1 MKNLGSNLFKFGYR
15 ILITFIVL
23 IILFAI
29 LFPDFG
35 DSSILEEAS
44 FFDNL
49 FLPIFGLS
57 YILPILLLILCMII
71 ISCILFILFIKD
83 TFGYKFVI
91 PLIVLFIIFIIYVIY
106 TAINEINEEK
116 LSDDTNM

>member
-57 YILPILLLILCMII
+57 YILPILLLISSYKVIA
-71 ISCILFILFIKD
+71 SFLFIKQLCFLLL
-83 TFGYKFVI
+83 TSFV
-91 PLIVLFIIFIIYVIY
+91 
-106 TAINEINEEK
+106 K
-116 LSDDTNM
+116 R